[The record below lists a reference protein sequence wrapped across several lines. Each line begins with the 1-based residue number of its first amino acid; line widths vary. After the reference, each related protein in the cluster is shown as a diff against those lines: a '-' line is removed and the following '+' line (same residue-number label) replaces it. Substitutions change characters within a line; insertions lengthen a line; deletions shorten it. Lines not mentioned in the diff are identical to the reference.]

1 MQKRRFLHKHLKI
14 LPRTGEPSSAQK
26 KNSAELGYCCRTCP
40 PLALNFFWQ
49 IMKNYKKFC
58 SVFGGNLNRAEF
70 FICKQWVFW
79 KVKCPQE
86 LGILFFETC
95 NVMPLMLCLLG
106 LCDLLLDLKN
116 LKGDI
121 WTIFSSGC
129 CSIQGHV
136 LSLEVFLQIAR
147 WTSIVN

>member
-1 MQKRRFLHKHLKI
+1 MQKRRFLQKHLKI
-14 LPRTGEPSSAQK
+14 LPRTGEPWAQKQISAQ
-26 KNSAELGYCCRTCP
+26 LGYCCRTCP

-49 IMKNYKKFC
+49 VAKNYKKFC
-58 SVFGGNLNRAEF
+58 SVFGDNLNRAEF

-79 KVKCPQE
+79 KVKCLQE

-106 LCDLLLDLKN
+106 IYDLLLDPKN

-136 LSLEVFLQIAR
+136 LSLKVFLQIAR
-147 WTSIVN
+147 WTIIVN